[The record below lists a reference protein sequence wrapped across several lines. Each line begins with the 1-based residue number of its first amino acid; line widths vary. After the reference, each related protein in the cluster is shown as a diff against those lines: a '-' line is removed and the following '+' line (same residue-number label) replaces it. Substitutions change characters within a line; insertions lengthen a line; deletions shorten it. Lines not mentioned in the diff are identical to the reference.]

1 MTPPISPTGGC
12 PDPAGRGARL
22 ATVVDTTP
30 TVGLSAC
37 LAWVHDDRRLC
48 ALRRGH
54 NGAHLPLAL
63 PWPRE
68 DVSATNP
75 RYRKEQNA

>member
-1 MTPPISPTGGC
+1 VTPPISPTGGC

-30 TVGLSAC
+30 VVGLSAC
-37 LAWVHDDRRLC
+37 LAWINDDRRLC

-54 NGAHLPLAL
+54 NGAHLPQAL

>member
-1 MTPPISPTGGC
+1 MSGEVTTAP
-12 PDPAGRGARL
+12 GRGTHVR
-22 ATVVDTTP
+22 TVVDTTP
-30 TVGLSAC
+30 VVGLSTC
-37 LAWVHDDRRLC
+37 LAWINDDRHLC

-75 RYRKEQNA
+75 RYRKENVQ